1 MKFYHSGNY
10 LNAEKKDG
18 RQSKHVL
25 QIITK
30 LTAKKKKNTPVQS
43 EEKKTDQVNQ
53 TRTEDQHS
61 IISERYESNHQMK
74 CSVLMYFS
82 IRICS
87 HYQFFGE
94 KKQKQILNQLRSKE
108 HLFFKI
114 YLCFV
119 VFSVSQCQT
128 LFYQKLLVSR
138 SQVGRVGIGIV

>member
-18 RQSKHVL
+18 RQSAHVL

-30 LTAKKKKNTPVQS
+30 LTTKKKKKEIPLQS

-61 IISERYESNHQMK
+61 KISERYESNHQMK

-87 HYQFFGE
+87 HYQFFE
-94 KKQKQILNQLRSKE
+94 KKPPQKTEASPQSTVKGAPFFTN
-108 HLFFKI
+108 LFMF
-114 YLCFV
+114 CSF
-119 VFSVSQCQT
+119 FCASVSNT
-128 LFYQKLLVSR
+128 VLSEVAG
-138 SQVGRVGIGIV
+138 VT